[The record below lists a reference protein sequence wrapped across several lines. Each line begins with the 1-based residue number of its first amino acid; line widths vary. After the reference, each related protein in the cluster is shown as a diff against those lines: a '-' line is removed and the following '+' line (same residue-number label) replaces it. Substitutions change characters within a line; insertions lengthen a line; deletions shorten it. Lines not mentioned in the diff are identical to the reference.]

1 MVRWCCVDISNAYL
15 NTSTSYLNIS
25 TSHLNTSTSQHHIS
39 TSHHLNISTPQH
51 HNTYNK
57 QIIMNKSFILSAA
70 LSLSSLFAS
79 AENAPTPRKQLAPK
93 PPMGWM
99 TWNLFQGNIN
109 EQLIRETADAMVEG
123 RFRDAGYEYIFID
136 DLWQGGRDRQ
146 NNIIPDPEKFPS
158 GIKAL
163 ADYVHSK
170 GLKLGIY
177 SDAAQLTCGG
187 WTASL
192 GFEEQDARTFASW
205 GIDYLKYDYCNA
217 PEDSATARQRYRTM
231 ANALQNSGRDI
242 VLGICEWG
250 QRQGEEWCE
259 EVGGQLWRTSYDV
272 RDMWKDIVKQG
283 GMGILDIIDITAPLA
298 KHARPGQWPDM
309 DMLVVGLYG
318 TGGPSSDLG
327 GVGCTQ
333 TEYQTQMSMWCMM
346 SSVLAL
352 SNDLRHLTP
361 EDKRI
366 LLNKEIIAI
375 DQDPPGKAAERVV
388 NEAGHQVFGRPLA
401 NGSHAVAI
409 LNSGDK
415 AQRLSVSFKQLG
427 LTGKY
432 TVRDVWQ
439 HRDIARGAT
448 KWGGKVQAHET
459 KVFVLR

>member
-1 MVRWCCVDISNAYL
+1 MTLMTL
-15 NTSTSYLNIS
+15 NNMRRVFFFIAVVAMIATS
-25 TSHLNTSTSQHHIS
+25 
-39 TSHHLNISTPQH
+39 
-51 HNTYNK
+51 
-57 QIIMNKSFILSAA
+57 A
-70 LSLSSLFAS
+70 FAQQPT
-79 AENAPTPRKQLAPK
+79 ATTERGKLAPT

-99 TWNLFQGNIN
+99 TWNMFKGDIS
-109 EQLIRETADAMVEG
+109 EQLIKEIADAMVESG
-123 RFRDAGYEYIFID
+123 LRDAGYKYVFID
-136 DLWQGGRDRQ
+136 DLWQGGRDNR
-146 NNIIPDPEKFPS
+146 NNIIPDPKKFPN

-187 WTASL
+187 CTASY

-205 GIDYLKYDYCNA
+205 GVDYLKYDYCNA
-217 PEDSATARQRYRTM
+217 PEDSATARLRYKTM
-231 ANALQNSGRDI
+231 ADALSKSGRDI

-250 QRQGEEWCE
+250 QRNGEEWCE
-259 EVGGQLWRTSYDV
+259 HVGGQLWRTSSDV
-272 RDMWKDIVKQG
+272 RDMWKDIVNQG
-283 GMGILDIIDITAPLA
+283 GVGILDIINVTAPLS
-298 KHARPGQWPDM
+298 KQVRHGQWPDM
-309 DMLVVGLYG
+309 DMLVVGLNG
-318 TGGPSSDLG
+318 KGGPSSDLG
-327 GVGCTQ
+327 GVGCTY

-375 DQDPPGKAAERVV
+375 DQDPLGKAAERVV
-388 NEAGHQVFGRPLA
+388 NEAGHQVFVRPLA

>member
-1 MVRWCCVDISNAYL
+1 MMT
-15 NTSTSYLNIS
+15 TS
-25 TSHLNTSTSQHHIS
+25 
-39 TSHHLNISTPQH
+39 
-51 HNTYNK
+51 
-57 QIIMNKSFILSAA
+57 A
-70 LSLSSLFAS
+70 FAQQPT
-79 AENAPTPRKQLAPK
+79 ATTERGKLAPT

-99 TWNLFQGNIN
+99 TWNMFKGDIS
-109 EQLIRETADAMVEG
+109 EQLIKETADAMVESG
-123 RFRDAGYEYIFID
+123 LRDAGYKYVFID
-136 DLWQGGRDRQ
+136 DLWQGGRDNR
-146 NNIIPDPEKFPS
+146 NNIIPDPKKFPN

-187 WTASL
+187 CTASY

-205 GIDYLKYDYCNA
+205 DVDYLKYDYCNA
-217 PEDSATARQRYRTM
+217 PEDSATARLRYKTM
-231 ANALQNSGRDI
+231 ADALSKSGRDI

-250 QRQGEEWCE
+250 QRNGEEWCE
-259 EVGGQLWRTSYDV
+259 HVGGQLWRTSSDV
-272 RDMWKDIVKQG
+272 RDMWKDIVNQG
-283 GMGILDIIDITAPLA
+283 GAGILDIINVTAPLS
-298 KHARPGQWPDM
+298 KQVRHGQWPDM
-309 DMLVVGLYG
+309 DMLVVGLNG
-318 TGGPSSDLG
+318 KGGPSSDLG
-327 GVGCTQ
+327 GVGCTY

-375 DQDPPGKAAERVV
+375 DQDPLGKAAERVV
-388 NEAGHQVFGRPLA
+388 NEAGHQVFVRPLA

-448 KWGGKVQAHET
+448 KWGGKVLAHET

>member
-1 MVRWCCVDISNAYL
+1 MTDMTQMTL
-15 NTSTSYLNIS
+15 NNMRRVFFFIAVVAMMATS
-25 TSHLNTSTSQHHIS
+25 
-39 TSHHLNISTPQH
+39 
-51 HNTYNK
+51 
-57 QIIMNKSFILSAA
+57 A
-70 LSLSSLFAS
+70 FAQQPT
-79 AENAPTPRKQLAPK
+79 ATTERGKLAPT

-99 TWNLFQGNIN
+99 TWNMFKGDIS
-109 EQLIRETADAMVEG
+109 EQLIKETADAMVESG
-123 RFRDAGYEYIFID
+123 LRDAGYKYVFID
-136 DLWQGGRDRQ
+136 DLWQGGRDNR
-146 NNIIPDPEKFPS
+146 NNIIPDPKKFPN

-187 WTASL
+187 CTASY

-205 GIDYLKYDYCNA
+205 GVDYLKYDYCNA
-217 PEDSATARQRYRTM
+217 PEDSATARLRYKTM
-231 ANALQNSGRDI
+231 ADALSKSGRDI

-250 QRQGEEWCE
+250 QRNGEEWCE
-259 EVGGQLWRTSYDV
+259 HVGGQLWRTSSDV
-272 RDMWKDIVKQG
+272 RDMWKDIVNQG
-283 GMGILDIIDITAPLA
+283 GVGILDIINVTAPLS
-298 KHARPGQWPDM
+298 KQVRHGQWPDM
-309 DMLVVGLYG
+309 DMLVVGLNG
-318 TGGPSSDLG
+318 KGGPSSDLG
-327 GVGCTQ
+327 GVGCTY

-375 DQDPPGKAAERVV
+375 DQDPLGKAAERVV
-388 NEAGHQVFGRPLA
+388 NEAGHQVFVRPLA

>member
-1 MVRWCCVDISNAYL
+1 
-15 NTSTSYLNIS
+15 
-25 TSHLNTSTSQHHIS
+25 
-39 TSHHLNISTPQH
+39 
-51 HNTYNK
+51 
-57 QIIMNKSFILSAA
+57 MNKSLFLSAA
-70 LSLSSLFAS
+70 LLLSSLFAS
-79 AENAPTPRKQLAPK
+79 AQTPRNQLTPK

-123 RFRDAGYEYIFID
+123 GFRDAGYEYIFID

-146 NNIIPDPEKFPS
+146 NNIIPDPEKFPN

-217 PEDSATARQRYRTM
+217 PEDSATARHRYRTM

-250 QRQGEEWCE
+250 QRQCEEWCE

-272 RDMWKDIVKQG
+272 RDMWKDIVKEG
-283 GMGILDIIDITAPLA
+283 GMGIIDIVNVTAPLA
-298 KHARPGQWPDM
+298 RYVRPGQWPDM
-309 DMLVVGLYG
+309 DMLVVGLNG

-346 SSVLAL
+346 ASPLAMT
-352 SNDLRHLTP
+352 NDLRKVS
-361 EDKRI
+361 EDDRRI
-366 LLNKEIIAI
+366 LLNPEIIAI
-375 DQDPPGKAAERVV
+375 NQDVLGKAAERKVMNDNYQIFV
-388 NEAGHQVFGRPLA
+388 RPLA
-401 NGSHAVAI
+401 DGSHAVAL
-409 LNSGDK
+409 LNTSEKPLTLTADF
-415 AQRLSVSFKQLG
+415 ASLG
-427 LTGKY
+427 FAGKY

-439 HRDIARGAT
+439 HKDVARNASKCKGR
-448 KWGGKVQAHET
+448 VMPHET
-459 KVFVLR
+459 RVFVIKK

>member
-1 MVRWCCVDISNAYL
+1 MTL
-15 NTSTSYLNIS
+15 NNMRRVFFFIAVVVMMATS
-25 TSHLNTSTSQHHIS
+25 
-39 TSHHLNISTPQH
+39 
-51 HNTYNK
+51 
-57 QIIMNKSFILSAA
+57 A
-70 LSLSSLFAS
+70 FAQQPT
-79 AENAPTPRKQLAPK
+79 ATTERGKLAPT

-99 TWNLFQGNIN
+99 TWNMFKDDIS
-109 EQLIRETADAMVEG
+109 EQLIKETADAMVESG
-123 RFRDAGYEYIFID
+123 LRDAGYKYVFID
-136 DLWQGGRDRQ
+136 DFWQGGRDNR
-146 NNIIPDPEKFPS
+146 NNIIPDPKKFPN

-187 WTASL
+187 CTASY

-205 GIDYLKYDYCNA
+205 GVDYLKYDYCNA
-217 PEDSATARQRYRTM
+217 PEDSATARLRYKTM
-231 ANALQNSGRDI
+231 ADALSKSGRDI

-250 QRQGEEWCE
+250 QRNGEEWCE
-259 EVGGQLWRTSYDV
+259 HVGGQLWRTSSDV
-272 RDMWKDIVKQG
+272 RDMWKDIVNQG
-283 GMGILDIIDITAPLA
+283 GVGILDIINVTAPLS
-298 KHARPGQWPDM
+298 KQVRHGQWPDM
-309 DMLVVGLYG
+309 DMLVVGLNG
-318 TGGPSSDLG
+318 KGGPSSDLG
-327 GVGCTQ
+327 GVGCTY

-375 DQDPPGKAAERVV
+375 DQDPLGKAAERVV
-388 NEAGHQVFGRPLA
+388 NEAGHQVFVRPLA

-448 KWGGKVQAHET
+448 KWGGKVLAHET

>member
-1 MVRWCCVDISNAYL
+1 MTL
-15 NTSTSYLNIS
+15 NNMRRVFFFIAVVAMMATS
-25 TSHLNTSTSQHHIS
+25 
-39 TSHHLNISTPQH
+39 
-51 HNTYNK
+51 
-57 QIIMNKSFILSAA
+57 A
-70 LSLSSLFAS
+70 FAQQPT
-79 AENAPTPRKQLAPK
+79 ATTERGKLAPT

-99 TWNLFQGNIN
+99 TWNMFKGDIS
-109 EQLIRETADAMVEG
+109 EQLIKETADAMVESG
-123 RFRDAGYEYIFID
+123 LRDAGYKYVFID
-136 DLWQGGRDRQ
+136 DLWQGGRDNR
-146 NNIIPDPEKFPS
+146 NNIIPDPKKFPN

-187 WTASL
+187 CTASY

-205 GIDYLKYDYCNA
+205 GVDYLKYDYCNA
-217 PEDSATARQRYRTM
+217 PEDSATARLRYKTM
-231 ANALQNSGRDI
+231 ADALSKSGRDI

-250 QRQGEEWCE
+250 QRNGEEWCE
-259 EVGGQLWRTSYDV
+259 HVGGQLWRTSSDV
-272 RDMWKDIVKQG
+272 RDMWKDIVNQG
-283 GMGILDIIDITAPLA
+283 GAGILDIINVTAPLS
-298 KHARPGQWPDM
+298 KQVRHGQWPDM
-309 DMLVVGLYG
+309 DMLVVGLNG
-318 TGGPSSDLG
+318 KGGPSSDLG
-327 GVGCTQ
+327 GVGCTY

-375 DQDPPGKAAERVV
+375 DQDPLGKAAERVV
-388 NEAGHQVFGRPLA
+388 NEAGHQVFVRPLA

-448 KWGGKVQAHET
+448 NWGGKVQAHET

>member
-1 MVRWCCVDISNAYL
+1 MTQITL
-15 NTSTSYLNIS
+15 NNMRRVFFFIAVVAMMATS
-25 TSHLNTSTSQHHIS
+25 
-39 TSHHLNISTPQH
+39 
-51 HNTYNK
+51 
-57 QIIMNKSFILSAA
+57 A
-70 LSLSSLFAS
+70 FAQQPT
-79 AENAPTPRKQLAPK
+79 ATTERGKLAPT

-99 TWNLFQGNIN
+99 TWNMFKGDIS
-109 EQLIRETADAMVEG
+109 EQLIKETADAMVESG
-123 RFRDAGYEYIFID
+123 LRDAGYKYVFID
-136 DLWQGGRDRQ
+136 DFWQGGRDNR
-146 NNIIPDPEKFPS
+146 NNIIPDPKKFPN

-170 GLKLGIY
+170 GLKRGIY

-187 WTASL
+187 CTASY

-205 GIDYLKYDYCNA
+205 GVDYLKYDYCNA
-217 PEDSATARQRYRTM
+217 PEDSATARLRYKTM
-231 ANALQNSGRDI
+231 ADALSKSGRDI

-250 QRQGEEWCE
+250 QRNGEEWCE
-259 EVGGQLWRTSYDV
+259 HVGGQLWRTSSDV
-272 RDMWKDIVKQG
+272 RDMWKDIVNQG
-283 GMGILDIIDITAPLA
+283 GVGILDIINVTAPLS
-298 KHARPGQWPDM
+298 KQVRHGQWPDM
-309 DMLVVGLYG
+309 DMLVVGLNG
-318 TGGPSSDLG
+318 KGGPSSDLG
-327 GVGCTQ
+327 GVGCTY

-375 DQDPPGKAAERVV
+375 DQDPLGKAAERVV
-388 NEAGHQVFGRPLA
+388 NEAGHQVFVRPLA

>member
-1 MVRWCCVDISNAYL
+1 MTL
-15 NTSTSYLNIS
+15 NNMRRVFFFIAVVAMMATS
-25 TSHLNTSTSQHHIS
+25 
-39 TSHHLNISTPQH
+39 
-51 HNTYNK
+51 
-57 QIIMNKSFILSAA
+57 A
-70 LSLSSLFAS
+70 FAQQPT
-79 AENAPTPRKQLAPK
+79 ATTERGKLAPT

-99 TWNLFQGNIN
+99 TWNMFKGDIS
-109 EQLIRETADAMVEG
+109 EQLIKEIADAMVESG
-123 RFRDAGYEYIFID
+123 LRDAGYKYVFID
-136 DLWQGGRDRQ
+136 DLWQGGRDNR
-146 NNIIPDPEKFPS
+146 NNIIPDPKKFPN

-187 WTASL
+187 CTASY

-205 GIDYLKYDYCNA
+205 GVDYLKYDYCNA
-217 PEDSATARQRYRTM
+217 PEDSATARLRYKTM
-231 ANALQNSGRDI
+231 ADALSKSGRDI

-250 QRQGEEWCE
+250 QRNGEEWCE
-259 EVGGQLWRTSYDV
+259 HVGGQLWRTSSDV
-272 RDMWKDIVKQG
+272 RDMWKDIVNQG
-283 GMGILDIIDITAPLA
+283 GVGILDIINVTAPLS
-298 KHARPGQWPDM
+298 KQVRHGQWPDM
-309 DMLVVGLYG
+309 DMLVVGLNG
-318 TGGPSSDLG
+318 KGGPSSDLG
-327 GVGCTQ
+327 GVGCTY

-375 DQDPPGKAAERVV
+375 DQDPLGKAAERVV
-388 NEAGHQVFGRPLA
+388 NEAGHQVFVRPLA

-427 LTGKY
+427 LMGKY

>member
-1 MVRWCCVDISNAYL
+1 
-15 NTSTSYLNIS
+15 
-25 TSHLNTSTSQHHIS
+25 
-39 TSHHLNISTPQH
+39 
-51 HNTYNK
+51 
-57 QIIMNKSFILSAA
+57 MNKSLFLSAA
-70 LSLSSLFAS
+70 LLLSSLFAS
-79 AENAPTPRKQLAPK
+79 AQTPRNQLTPR

-123 RFRDAGYEYIFID
+123 GFRDAGYEYIFID

-146 NNIIPDPEKFPS
+146 NNIIPDPEKFPN
-158 GIKAL
+158 GMKAL

-217 PEDSATARQRYRTM
+217 PEDSATARHRYRTM

-250 QRQGEEWCE
+250 QRQCEEWCE

-272 RDMWKDIVKQG
+272 RDMWKDIVKEG
-283 GMGILDIIDITAPLA
+283 GMGIIDIVNVTAPLA
-298 KHARPGQWPDM
+298 RYVRPGQWPDM
-309 DMLVVGLYG
+309 DMLVIGLNG

-346 SSVLAL
+346 ASPLAMT
-352 SNDLRHLTP
+352 NDLRKVS
-361 EDKRI
+361 EDDRRI
-366 LLNKEIIAI
+366 LLNPEIIAI
-375 DQDPPGKAAERVV
+375 NQDVLGKAAERKVMNDNYQIFV
-388 NEAGHQVFGRPLA
+388 RPLA
-401 NGSHAVAI
+401 DGSHAVAL
-409 LNSGDK
+409 LNTSEKPLTLTADF
-415 AQRLSVSFKQLG
+415 ASLG
-427 LTGKY
+427 FAGKY

-439 HRDIARGAT
+439 HKDVVHNAS
-448 KWGGKVQAHET
+448 KWNGRVMPHET
-459 KVFVLR
+459 RVFVVKK

>member
-1 MVRWCCVDISNAYL
+1 MRKILLILAVVAMTASSAFAQK
-15 NTSTSYLNIS
+15 STTTADRNRL
-25 TSHLNTSTSQHHIS
+25 
-39 TSHHLNISTPQH
+39 
-51 HNTYNK
+51 
-57 QIIMNKSFILSAA
+57 
-70 LSLSSLFAS
+70 
-79 AENAPTPRKQLAPK
+79 APT

-99 TWNLFQGNIN
+99 TWNMFKGNIS
-109 EQLIRETADAMVEG
+109 EQLIKETADAMVESG
-123 RFRDAGYEYIFID
+123 LRDAGYKYIFID
-136 DLWQGGRDRQ
+136 DLWQGGRDNR
-146 NNIIPDPEKFPS
+146 NNIIPDPKKFPN

-187 WTASL
+187 CTASY

-217 PEDSATARQRYRTM
+217 PEDSATARHRYNAM
-231 ANALQNSGRDI
+231 AKALSKSGRDI
-242 VLGICEWG
+242 VLGVCEWG
-250 QRQGEEWCE
+250 QRNCEEWCE
-259 EVGGQLWRTSYDV
+259 HVGGQLWRTSYDV

-283 GMGILDIIDITAPLA
+283 GMGILDIVNVTAPLS
-298 KHARPGQWPDM
+298 KQVRHGQWPDM
-309 DMLVVGLYG
+309 DMLVVGLNG
-318 TGGPSSDLG
+318 KGGPSSDLG
-327 GVGCTQ
+327 GVGCTY

-375 DQDPPGKAAERVV
+375 DQDPLGKAAERVV
-388 NEAGHQVFGRPLA
+388 NEAGHQVFVRPLA

>member
-1 MVRWCCVDISNAYL
+1 
-15 NTSTSYLNIS
+15 
-25 TSHLNTSTSQHHIS
+25 
-39 TSHHLNISTPQH
+39 
-51 HNTYNK
+51 
-57 QIIMNKSFILSAA
+57 MNKSLFLSAA
-70 LSLSSLFAS
+70 LLLSSLFTTAQ
-79 AENAPTPRKQLAPK
+79 TPRNQLTPR

-123 RFRDAGYEYIFID
+123 GFRDAGYEYIFID

-146 NNIIPDPEKFPS
+146 NNIIPDSEKFPN
-158 GIKAL
+158 GMKAL

-217 PEDSATARQRYRTM
+217 PEDSATARHRYRTM

-250 QRQGEEWCE
+250 QRQCEEWCE

-272 RDMWKDIVKQG
+272 RDMWKDIVKEG
-283 GMGILDIIDITAPLA
+283 GMGIIDIVNVTAPLA
-298 KHARPGQWPDM
+298 KYVRPGQWPDM
-309 DMLVVGLYG
+309 DMLVVGLNG

-346 SSVLAL
+346 ASPLAMT
-352 SNDLRHLTP
+352 NDLRKVS
-361 EDKRI
+361 EDDRRI
-366 LLNKEIIAI
+366 LLNPEIIAI
-375 DQDPPGKAAERVV
+375 NQDVLGKAAERKVMNDNYQIFV
-388 NEAGHQVFGRPLA
+388 RPLA
-401 NGSHAVAI
+401 DGSHAVAL
-409 LNSGDK
+409 LNTSEKPLTLTADF
-415 AQRLSVSFKQLG
+415 ASLG
-427 LTGKY
+427 FAGKY

-439 HRDIARGAT
+439 HKDVVHNAS
-448 KWGGKVQAHET
+448 KWKGRVMPHET
-459 KVFVLR
+459 RVFVVKK

>member
-1 MVRWCCVDISNAYL
+1 MTL
-15 NTSTSYLNIS
+15 NNMRRVFFFIAVVAMMATS
-25 TSHLNTSTSQHHIS
+25 
-39 TSHHLNISTPQH
+39 
-51 HNTYNK
+51 
-57 QIIMNKSFILSAA
+57 A
-70 LSLSSLFAS
+70 FAQQPT
-79 AENAPTPRKQLAPK
+79 ATTERGKLAPT

-99 TWNLFQGNIN
+99 TWNMFKGDIS
-109 EQLIRETADAMVEG
+109 EQLIKETADAMVESG
-123 RFRDAGYEYIFID
+123 LRDAGYKYVFID
-136 DLWQGGRDRQ
+136 DLWQGGRDNR
-146 NNIIPDPEKFPS
+146 NNIIPDPKKFPN

-187 WTASL
+187 CTASY

-205 GIDYLKYDYCNA
+205 GVDYLKYDYCNA
-217 PEDSATARQRYRTM
+217 PEDSATARLRYKTM
-231 ANALQNSGRDI
+231 ADALSKSGRDI

-250 QRQGEEWCE
+250 QRNGEEWCE
-259 EVGGQLWRTSYDV
+259 HVGGQLWRTSSDV
-272 RDMWKDIVKQG
+272 RDMWKDIVNQG
-283 GMGILDIIDITAPLA
+283 GAGILDIINVTAPLS
-298 KHARPGQWPDM
+298 KQVRHGQWPDM
-309 DMLVVGLYG
+309 DMLVVGLNG
-318 TGGPSSDLG
+318 KGGPSSDLG
-327 GVGCTQ
+327 GVGCTY

-375 DQDPPGKAAERVV
+375 DQDPLGKAAERVV
-388 NEAGHQVFGRPLA
+388 NEAGHQVFVRPLA

-448 KWGGKVQAHET
+448 KWGGKVQTHET

>member
-1 MVRWCCVDISNAYL
+1 MTQITL
-15 NTSTSYLNIS
+15 NNMRRVFFFIAVVAMMATS
-25 TSHLNTSTSQHHIS
+25 
-39 TSHHLNISTPQH
+39 
-51 HNTYNK
+51 
-57 QIIMNKSFILSAA
+57 A
-70 LSLSSLFAS
+70 FAQQPT
-79 AENAPTPRKQLAPK
+79 ATTERGKLAPT

-99 TWNLFQGNIN
+99 TWNMFKGDIS
-109 EQLIRETADAMVEG
+109 EQLIKETADAMVESG
-123 RFRDAGYEYIFID
+123 LRDAGYKYVFID
-136 DLWQGGRDRQ
+136 DFWQGGRDNR
-146 NNIIPDPEKFPS
+146 NNIIPDPKKFPN

-187 WTASL
+187 CTASY

-205 GIDYLKYDYCNA
+205 GVDYLKYDYCNA
-217 PEDSATARQRYRTM
+217 PEDSATARLRYKTM
-231 ANALQNSGRDI
+231 ADALSKSGRDI
-242 VLGICEWG
+242 ALGICEWG
-250 QRQGEEWCE
+250 QRNGEEWCE
-259 EVGGQLWRTSYDV
+259 HVGGQLWRTSSDV
-272 RDMWKDIVKQG
+272 RDMWKDIVNQG
-283 GMGILDIIDITAPLA
+283 GVGILDIINVTAPLS
-298 KHARPGQWPDM
+298 KQVRHGQWPDM
-309 DMLVVGLYG
+309 DMLVVGLNG
-318 TGGPSSDLG
+318 KGGPSSDLG
-327 GVGCTQ
+327 GVGCTY

-375 DQDPPGKAAERVV
+375 DQDPLGKAAERVV
-388 NEAGHQVFGRPLA
+388 NEAGHQVFVRPLA

>member
-1 MVRWCCVDISNAYL
+1 
-15 NTSTSYLNIS
+15 
-25 TSHLNTSTSQHHIS
+25 
-39 TSHHLNISTPQH
+39 
-51 HNTYNK
+51 
-57 QIIMNKSFILSAA
+57 MNKSLFLSAA
-70 LSLSSLFAS
+70 LLLSSLFTS
-79 AENAPTPRKQLAPK
+79 AQTPRNQLTPK

-123 RFRDAGYEYIFID
+123 GFRDAGYEYIFID

-146 NNIIPDPEKFPS
+146 NNIIPDPEKFPN
-158 GIKAL
+158 GMKAL

-217 PEDSATARQRYRTM
+217 PEDSATARLRYRTM

-250 QRQGEEWCE
+250 QRQCEEWCE

-272 RDMWKDIVKQG
+272 RDMWKDVVKEG
-283 GMGILDIIDITAPLA
+283 GMGIIDIVNVTAPLA
-298 KHARPGQWPDM
+298 KYVRRGQWPDM
-309 DMLVVGLYG
+309 DMLVVGLNG

-346 SSVLAL
+346 ASPLAMT
-352 SNDLRHLTP
+352 NDLRKVS
-361 EDKRI
+361 EDDRRI
-366 LLNKEIIAI
+366 LLNPEIIAI
-375 DQDPPGKAAERVV
+375 NQDVLGKAAERKVMNDNYQIFV
-388 NEAGHQVFGRPLA
+388 RPLA
-401 NGSHAVAI
+401 DGSHAVAL
-409 LNSGDK
+409 LNTSEKPLTLTADF
-415 AQRLSVSFKQLG
+415 ASLG
-427 LTGKY
+427 FAGKY

-439 HRDIARGAT
+439 HKDVVHNAS
-448 KWGGKVQAHET
+448 KWKGRVMPHET
-459 KVFVLR
+459 RVFVVKK

>member
-1 MVRWCCVDISNAYL
+1 MTL
-15 NTSTSYLNIS
+15 NNMRRVFFFIAVVAMMATS
-25 TSHLNTSTSQHHIS
+25 
-39 TSHHLNISTPQH
+39 
-51 HNTYNK
+51 
-57 QIIMNKSFILSAA
+57 A
-70 LSLSSLFAS
+70 FAQQPT
-79 AENAPTPRKQLAPK
+79 ATTERGKLAPT

-99 TWNLFQGNIN
+99 TWNMFKGDIS
-109 EQLIRETADAMVEG
+109 EQLIKETADAMVESG
-123 RFRDAGYEYIFID
+123 LRDAGYKYVFID
-136 DLWQGGRDRQ
+136 DLWQGGRDNR
-146 NNIIPDPEKFPS
+146 NNIIPDPKKFPN

-187 WTASL
+187 CTASY

-217 PEDSATARQRYRTM
+217 PEDSATARLRYKTM
-231 ANALQNSGRDI
+231 ADALSKSGRDI

-250 QRQGEEWCE
+250 QRNGEEWCE
-259 EVGGQLWRTSYDV
+259 HVGGQLWRTSSDV
-272 RDMWKDIVKQG
+272 RDMWKDIVNQG
-283 GMGILDIIDITAPLA
+283 GAGILDIINVTAPLS
-298 KHARPGQWPDM
+298 KQVRHGQWPDM
-309 DMLVVGLYG
+309 DMLVVGLNG
-318 TGGPSSDLG
+318 KGGPSSDLG
-327 GVGCTQ
+327 GVGCTY

-375 DQDPPGKAAERVV
+375 DQDPLGKAAERVV
-388 NEAGHQVFGRPLA
+388 NEAGHQVFVRPLA

-415 AQRLSVSFKQLG
+415 AQKLSVSFKQLG

>member
-1 MVRWCCVDISNAYL
+1 MTL
-15 NTSTSYLNIS
+15 NNMRRVFFFIAVVAMMATS
-25 TSHLNTSTSQHHIS
+25 
-39 TSHHLNISTPQH
+39 
-51 HNTYNK
+51 
-57 QIIMNKSFILSAA
+57 A
-70 LSLSSLFAS
+70 FAQQPT
-79 AENAPTPRKQLAPK
+79 ATTERGKLAPT

-99 TWNLFQGNIN
+99 TWNMFKGDIS
-109 EQLIRETADAMVEG
+109 EQLIKEIADAMVESG
-123 RFRDAGYEYIFID
+123 LRDAGYEYVFID
-136 DLWQGGRDRQ
+136 DLWQGGRDKH
-146 NNIIPDPEKFPS
+146 NNIIPDPKKFPN

-177 SDAAQLTCGG
+177 SDAAQLTCAGC
-187 WTASL
+187 TASY

-205 GIDYLKYDYCNA
+205 GVDYLKYDYCNA
-217 PEDSATARQRYRTM
+217 PEDSATARLRYKTM
-231 ANALQNSGRDI
+231 ADALSKSGRDI

-250 QRQGEEWCE
+250 QRNGEEWCE
-259 EVGGQLWRTSYDV
+259 HVGGQLWRTSSDV
-272 RDMWKDIVKQG
+272 RDMWKDIVNQG
-283 GMGILDIIDITAPLA
+283 GVGILDIINVTAPLS
-298 KHARPGQWPDM
+298 KQVRHGQWPDM
-309 DMLVVGLYG
+309 DMLVVGLNG
-318 TGGPSSDLG
+318 KGGPSSDLG
-327 GVGCTQ
+327 GVGCTY

-375 DQDPPGKAAERVV
+375 DQDPLGKAAERVV
-388 NEAGHQVFGRPLA
+388 NEAGHQVFVRPLA

>member
-1 MVRWCCVDISNAYL
+1 MTQITL
-15 NTSTSYLNIS
+15 NNMRRVFFFIAVVAMMATS
-25 TSHLNTSTSQHHIS
+25 
-39 TSHHLNISTPQH
+39 
-51 HNTYNK
+51 
-57 QIIMNKSFILSAA
+57 A
-70 LSLSSLFAS
+70 FAQQPT
-79 AENAPTPRKQLAPK
+79 ATTERGKLAPT

-99 TWNLFQGNIN
+99 TWNMFKGDIS
-109 EQLIRETADAMVEG
+109 EQLIKETADAMVESG
-123 RFRDAGYEYIFID
+123 LRDAGYKYVFID
-136 DLWQGGRDRQ
+136 DLWQGGRDNR
-146 NNIIPDPEKFPS
+146 NNIIPDPKKFPN

-187 WTASL
+187 CTASY

-205 GIDYLKYDYCNA
+205 GVDYLKYDYCNA
-217 PEDSATARQRYRTM
+217 PEDSATARLRYKTM
-231 ANALQNSGRDI
+231 ADALSKSGRDI

-250 QRQGEEWCE
+250 QRNGEEWCE
-259 EVGGQLWRTSYDV
+259 HVGGQLWRTSSDV
-272 RDMWKDIVKQG
+272 RDMWKDIVNQG
-283 GMGILDIIDITAPLA
+283 GVGILDIINVTAPLS
-298 KHARPGQWPDM
+298 KQVRHGQWPDM
-309 DMLVVGLYG
+309 DMLVVGLNG
-318 TGGPSSDLG
+318 KGGPSSDLG
-327 GVGCTQ
+327 GVGCTY

-375 DQDPPGKAAERVV
+375 DQDPLGKAAERVV
-388 NEAGHQVFGRPLA
+388 NEAGHQVFVRPLA

>member
-1 MVRWCCVDISNAYL
+1 
-15 NTSTSYLNIS
+15 
-25 TSHLNTSTSQHHIS
+25 
-39 TSHHLNISTPQH
+39 
-51 HNTYNK
+51 
-57 QIIMNKSFILSAA
+57 MNKSLFLSAA
-70 LSLSSLFAS
+70 LLLSSLFTTAQ
-79 AENAPTPRKQLAPK
+79 TPRNQLTPR

-123 RFRDAGYEYIFID
+123 GFRDAGYEYIFID

-146 NNIIPDPEKFPS
+146 NNIIPDPEKFPN
-158 GIKAL
+158 GMKAL

-217 PEDSATARQRYRTM
+217 PEDSATARHRYRTM

-250 QRQGEEWCE
+250 QRQCEEWCE

-272 RDMWKDIVKQG
+272 RDMWKDIVKEG
-283 GMGILDIIDITAPLA
+283 GMGIIDIVNVTAPLA
-298 KHARPGQWPDM
+298 KYVRPGQWPDM
-309 DMLVVGLYG
+309 DMLVVGLNG

-346 SSVLAL
+346 ASPLAMT
-352 SNDLRHLTP
+352 NDLRKVS
-361 EDKRI
+361 EDDRRI
-366 LLNKEIIAI
+366 LLNPEIIAI
-375 DQDPPGKAAERVV
+375 NQDVLGKAAERKVMNDNYQIFV
-388 NEAGHQVFGRPLA
+388 RPLA
-401 NGSHAVAI
+401 DGSHAVAL
-409 LNSGDK
+409 LNTSEKPLTLTADF
-415 AQRLSVSFKQLG
+415 ASLG
-427 LTGKY
+427 FAGKY

-439 HRDIARGAT
+439 HKDVVHNAS
-448 KWGGKVQAHET
+448 KWKGRVMPHET
-459 KVFVLR
+459 RVFVVKK

>member
-1 MVRWCCVDISNAYL
+1 
-15 NTSTSYLNIS
+15 
-25 TSHLNTSTSQHHIS
+25 
-39 TSHHLNISTPQH
+39 
-51 HNTYNK
+51 
-57 QIIMNKSFILSAA
+57 MNKSLFLSAA
-70 LSLSSLFAS
+70 LLLSSLFTTAQ
-79 AENAPTPRKQLAPK
+79 TPRKQLTPK

-123 RFRDAGYEYIFID
+123 GFRDAGYEYIFID

-146 NNIIPDPEKFPS
+146 NNIIPDPEKFPN
-158 GIKAL
+158 GMKAL
-163 ADYVHSK
+163 ADYVHSN

-217 PEDSATARQRYRTM
+217 PEDSATARHRYRTM

-250 QRQGEEWCE
+250 QRQCEEWCE

-272 RDMWKDIVKQG
+272 RDMWKDIVKEG
-283 GMGILDIIDITAPLA
+283 GMGIIDIVNVTAPLA
-298 KHARPGQWPDM
+298 KYVRPGQWPDM
-309 DMLVVGLYG
+309 DMLVVGLNG

-346 SSVLAL
+346 ASPLAMT
-352 SNDLRHLTP
+352 NDLRKVSE
-361 EDKRI
+361 EDRRI
-366 LLNKEIIAI
+366 LLNPEIIAI
-375 DQDPPGKAAERVV
+375 NQDVLGKAAERKVMNDNYQIFV
-388 NEAGHQVFGRPLA
+388 RPLA
-401 NGSHAVAI
+401 DGSHAVAL
-409 LNSGDK
+409 LNTSEKPLTLTADF
-415 AQRLSVSFKQLG
+415 ASLG
-427 LTGKY
+427 FAGKY

-439 HRDIARGAT
+439 HKDVARNAS
-448 KWGGKVQAHET
+448 KWKGRVTPHET
-459 KVFVLR
+459 RVFVVKK

>member
-1 MVRWCCVDISNAYL
+1 
-15 NTSTSYLNIS
+15 
-25 TSHLNTSTSQHHIS
+25 
-39 TSHHLNISTPQH
+39 
-51 HNTYNK
+51 
-57 QIIMNKSFILSAA
+57 MNKSLFLSAA
-70 LSLSSLFAS
+70 LLLSSLFAS
-79 AENAPTPRKQLAPK
+79 AQTPRNQLTPR

-123 RFRDAGYEYIFID
+123 GFRDAGYEYIFID

-146 NNIIPDPEKFPS
+146 NNIIPDPEKFHN
-158 GIKAL
+158 GMKAL

-217 PEDSATARQRYRTM
+217 PEDSATARHRYRTM

-250 QRQGEEWCE
+250 QRQCEEWCE

-272 RDMWKDIVKQG
+272 RDMWKDIVKEG
-283 GMGILDIIDITAPLA
+283 GMGIIDIVNVTAPLA
-298 KHARPGQWPDM
+298 RYVRPGQWPDM
-309 DMLVVGLYG
+309 DMLVIGLNG

-346 SSVLAL
+346 ASPLAMT
-352 SNDLRHLTP
+352 NDLRKVS
-361 EDKRI
+361 EDDRRI
-366 LLNKEIIAI
+366 LLNPEIIAI
-375 DQDPPGKAAERVV
+375 NQDVLGKAAERKVMNDNYQIFV
-388 NEAGHQVFGRPLA
+388 RPLA
-401 NGSHAVAI
+401 DGSHAVAL
-409 LNSGDK
+409 LNTSEKPLTLTADF
-415 AQRLSVSFKQLG
+415 ASLG
-427 LTGKY
+427 FAGKY

-439 HRDIARGAT
+439 HKDVVHNAS
-448 KWGGKVQAHET
+448 KWKGRVMPHET
-459 KVFVLR
+459 RVFVVKK

>member
-1 MVRWCCVDISNAYL
+1 
-15 NTSTSYLNIS
+15 
-25 TSHLNTSTSQHHIS
+25 
-39 TSHHLNISTPQH
+39 
-51 HNTYNK
+51 
-57 QIIMNKSFILSAA
+57 MNKSLFLSAA
-70 LSLSSLFAS
+70 LLLSSLFTTAQ
-79 AENAPTPRKQLAPK
+79 TPRNQLTPK

-123 RFRDAGYEYIFID
+123 GFRDAGYEYIFID

-158 GIKAL
+158 GMKAL

-217 PEDSATARQRYRTM
+217 PEDSATARHRYRTM

-250 QRQGEEWCE
+250 QRQCEEWCE

-272 RDMWKDIVKQG
+272 RDMWKDIVKEG
-283 GMGILDIIDITAPLA
+283 GMGIIDIVNVTAPLA
-298 KHARPGQWPDM
+298 KYVRPGQWPDM
-309 DMLVVGLYG
+309 DMLVVGLNG

-346 SSVLAL
+346 ASPLAMT
-352 SNDLRHLTP
+352 NDLRKVS
-361 EDKRI
+361 EDDRRI
-366 LLNKEIIAI
+366 LLNPEIIAI
-375 DQDPPGKAAERVV
+375 NQDVLGKAAERKVMNDNYQIFV
-388 NEAGHQVFGRPLA
+388 RPLA
-401 NGSHAVAI
+401 DGSHAVAL
-409 LNSGDK
+409 LNTSEKPLTLTADF
-415 AQRLSVSFKQLG
+415 ASLG
-427 LTGKY
+427 FAGKY

-439 HRDIARGAT
+439 HKDVARNAS
-448 KWGGKVQAHET
+448 KWKGRVTPHET
-459 KVFVLR
+459 RVFVVKK